1 MHIVI
6 AVVTALV
13 FVALVSPSF
22 AQDAESLRREL
33 DEMRRSFEAMKQ
45 QYQQSMDAMAE
56 RLRKLE
62 AGPPAPTQPAPPATA
77 AQPPVPP
84 ATTPP
89 STSVAQTPPAPG
101 SPSLLD
107 LARPREPFA
116 LASARGA
123 GQLLFDIGI
132 AGDFVGNITQN
143 NVDKANAGTF
153 RDRENRFF
161 PREIELSLFGQV
173 DPYARAEVRIEAGEE
188 SPGAETSV
196 SLAEAHLTLLTLP
209 FNTQAKL
216 GQMRTRYG
224 WSNQIHEHDLPW
236 VDRPGVHRAFF
247 GEEGLVE
254 KGVELSW
261 VPDLPFFLEFV
272 AGVFNGDN
280 EDAFGRGKI
289 SEPALSARV
298 RTFFEFG
305 DEHALQLG
313 ASVISGLDA
322 DRHRNTLPGF
332 DFRYK
337 YRPEGWMHPL
347 LTLGGEAIWSI
358 RKAEVT
364 GEVVVPGA
372 LVDTDGDGIGDT
384 QLPDEVGIAGEK
396 RTRHRWG
403 WYLYGEVQPFR
414 RWAGGL
420 RVDYVEPY
428 QAGREWAFEPYIT
441 FWPSEFLRFRLAYK
455 RTDRSQDLGFSANGA
470 SARHV
475 DEVFFQGSFILGA
488 HPAHPF

>member
-6 AVVTALV
+6 LVVSALV
-13 FVALVSPSF
+13 LVALVSPSF

-33 DEMRRSFEAMKQ
+33 DEMRRGFEAMKQ
-45 QYQQSMDAMAE
+45 QYQQSMDALAE

-62 AGPPAPTQPAPPATA
+62 AGAPPPAQPTPPVTT
-77 AQPPVPP
+77 AQPPVPA

-89 STSVAQTPPAPG
+89 STPVAQTPPAPS

-116 LASARGA
+116 LASARGG

-236 VDRPGVHRAFF
+236 VDRPGVHRAYF

-261 VPDLPFFLEFV
+261 VPDLPFFLELV

-289 SEPALSARV
+289 SEPALSGRV

-322 DRHRNTLPGF
+322 DRHRNTLPGI

-358 RKAEVT
+358 RESEETREV
-364 GEVVVPGA
+364 
-372 LVDTDGDGIGDT
+372 
-384 QLPDEVGIAGEK
+384 
-396 RTRHRWG
+396 TRHRWG

-455 RTDRSQDLGFSANGA
+455 RTDRSQGLGFSANGA

-475 DEVFFQGSFILGA
+475 DEIFFQGSFILGA